1 MKKFFLLL
9 MSISFFILTFSA
21 FYSGDLGF
29 YFLNIPVDPLSQA
42 YSTTSSAVKGRS
54 GDLINPASLYN
65 LENENT
71 FSFTYMP
78 FLVSSHFGLF
88 TYNFKSSQLLLK
100 YFNSGVMER
109 RDSLNNDLGEFFS
122 SNLLLEFSKS
132 FKIKENIFVGG
143 GMNIGVEKVL
153 DYNSLFSSLNLGLI
167 YEKAYFEFLN
177 LGFQILNVGGAY
189 NFEKSSL
196 TPAKFVIG
204 FSIDKEDMPFSVNLD
219 VGKILDRKYF
229 YSFALKFSL
238 IKPDLQ
244 KGEVKKKSFEILDT
258 NNVDT
263 LLNHMDESFEMD
275 ETPDT
280 ILTATTD
287 SLVDTLKSENEDDLI
302 VKTDSIVDTLN
313 IENRDNLIVTT
324 DSLVD
329 TLKSDNE
336 TEQEYKSYAEF
347 LDEKNDSVE
356 NLLKEEKVEEY
367 VEKSEERTPVEKKN
381 IFSPLSLDII
391 LGVSS
396 DRSELQLGYP
406 TDLTS
411 ALTAGFKLSYNNIS
425 VLWSSKFWGELGV
438 SQSIGLKMSF

>member
-1 MKKFFLLL
+1 MKKFILLFI
-9 MSISFFILTFSA
+9 SIYFSILIFPA
-21 FYSGDLGF
+21 FYSGDLGL

-54 GDLINPASLYN
+54 GDLINPASLYSTK
-65 LENENT
+65 NENT

-88 TYNFKSSQLLLK
+88 TYNFKSSQILLK

-122 SNLLLEFSKS
+122 SDLLLEYSTS
-132 FKIKENIFVGG
+132 FKIKKNLYVGG
-143 GMNIGVEKVL
+143 GLNLGLEKVL
-153 DYNSLFSSLNLGLI
+153 EYNSLFSSLNLGLI
-167 YEKAYFEFLN
+167 YEKVYFDFLN
-177 LGFQILNVGGAY
+177 LGFQILNVGGVY

-196 TPAKFVIG
+196 TPAKFVLG

-238 IKPDLQ
+238 IRPNYQ
-244 KGEVKKKSFEILDT
+244 KNVVKEEKVGILDT
-258 NNVDT
+258 SRVDT
-263 LLNHMDESFEMD
+263 LLIVKKDSFEL
-275 ETPDT
+275 EKISDT
-280 ILTATTD
+280 ILTVTTD
-287 SLVDTLKSENEDDLI
+287 SFADTLKSED
-302 VKTDSIVDTLN
+302 KTD
-313 IENRDNLIVTT
+313 
-324 DSLVD
+324 
-329 TLKSDNE
+329 K
-336 TEQEYKSYAEF
+336 EYKSYAEF
-347 LDEKNDSVE
+347 LDEKNDSIE
-356 NLLKEEKVEEY
+356 NVVKEEKTENY
-367 VEKSEERTPVEKKN
+367 VKKSEDKLPEVKKN

-396 DRSELQLGYP
+396 DRTDLQLGYP

-411 ALTAGFKLSYNNIS
+411 ALTAGFKLSYNNVS